1 MSGIIHPT
9 AIVDPAAKLDPSVNV
24 GPYSIIGPDVTI
36 GAGTDIGPHCVIDGV
51 TTIGRDNRFYRYCSI
66 GGIPQDK
73 KYDGERTELFI
84 GDRNTIRE
92 FTTFNT
98 GTVQDGGKTIVGSD
112 NWIMAYVHIAHDCRI
127 GDNTILANTV
137 QLAGHIEVHD
147 WAIVGGMTGVH
158 QFCKIGAHSMV
169 GGGTSLVQDVP
180 PFVLASGN
188 DGACRPAGINVEGLK
203 RRGFSTIAISALRDA
218 YKSLYRRG
226 LTLDE
231 ACIQF
236 RAQMQAEPEAHD
248 ALQTLLE
255 FVESSRR
262 GIIRP

>member
-9 AIVDPAAKLDPSVNV
+9 AIVDPAAKLDPTVSV
-24 GPYSIIGPDVTI
+24 GPYSVIGPDVSI
-36 GAGTDIGPHCVIDGV
+36 GAGTEVGSHCVIDGV
-51 TTIGRDNRFYRYCSI
+51 TTIGRDNRFYRFCSI
-66 GGIPQDK
+66 GGMPQDK
-73 KYDGERTELFI
+73 KYGGEPTELII
-84 GDRNTIRE
+84 GDRNTVRE

-98 GTVQDGGKTIVGSD
+98 GTVQDGGKTVVGSD

-127 GDNTILANTV
+127 GDNTILANSV

-203 RRGFSTIAISALRDA
+203 RRGFSPIAISALRDA

-236 RAQMQAEPEAHD
+236 RAQMQAEPEAFD
-248 ALQTLLE
+248 ALRTLLE